1 MKSLNEIIA
10 LNKEAAKKQVVKKSK
25 PVNVLRRCNTK
36 KKLSISNFTQF

>member
-25 PVNVLRRCNTK
+25 SVNVLRRDNTR
-36 KKLSISNFTQF
+36 KKLHISNYTQF